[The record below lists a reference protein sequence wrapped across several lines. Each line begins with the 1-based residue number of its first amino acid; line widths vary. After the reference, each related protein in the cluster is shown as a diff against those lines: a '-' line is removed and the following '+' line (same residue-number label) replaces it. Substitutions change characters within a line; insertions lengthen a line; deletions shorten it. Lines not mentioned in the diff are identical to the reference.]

1 MPSTFQNLPCTTRS
15 RLVHA
20 WLLLLWLL
28 SSHAFGALLIMAVA
42 GITGDHTLKQCA
54 SHHGEVGLVLGHSS
68 RNVSHGQEGLGR
80 EAVADASQTS
90 QLEKP
95 DHFFHLRSVEEAAAD
110 SRRIAPNGP
119 SMVLLPARW
128 VLSDFRA
135 RLILTNSIIS
145 SSKQTFRRTIV
156 GLHVKASMTILR
168 C

>member
-68 RNVSHGQEGLGR
+68 RNVSLGQEGLGR

-95 DHFFHLRSVEEAAAD
+95 DHFF
-110 SRRIAPNGP
+110 IF
-119 SMVLLPARW
+119 VLLRRLPPIHAALRQMARAW
-128 VLSDFRA
+128 CFSLRDGCY
-135 RLILTNSIIS
+135 LI
-145 SSKQTFRRTIV
+145 FA
-156 GLHVKASMTILR
+156 HA
-168 C
+168 